1 MRFLLKAHEYL
12 SQPSRNKVAKKNPP
26 PISAVFGQTYL
37 KFSQESVGHMHS
49 IIFGVF
55 KALSTL
61 VPRIR
66 RIPRFSEENDNFL
79 KVGC

>member
-12 SQPSRNKVAKKNPP
+12 SQPSRNEVAKKKT
-26 PISAVFGQTYL
+26 ISAVFGQTYL
-37 KFSQESVGHMHS
+37 KFAQESVGHMHS

-66 RIPRFSEENDNFL
+66 RISRFSEENDNLL